1 MTLKL
6 RYQTF
11 KNKLKHT
18 GINSDIINK
27 RSMGNLAYTIL
38 RLHVL
43 FGKERALLWRYG
55 RFQWCALGLNSRYL
69 VIIKIIIIIIIII
82 KYLYSAQSTICP
94 LAWAFLFCWLSFS
107 FSRFRSMFGVSL
119 QADHPTLGLTW
130 NTNYGNVKTYIHLW
144 MKKT

>member
-18 GINSDIINK
+18 GINSDVINK

-69 VIIKIIIIIIIII
+69 VIIKIIIIIIII